1 MGASREV
8 PTKLGR
14 YRLEE
19 VIGRG
24 GMGTVYRARDEETG
38 TLVAVKVLLAE
49 LAENLEYLKRFR
61 REIRSAERLTSS
73 HVVRILGSGEEAGH
87 FFFAME
93 LLVDAR
99 DLAQVVHDEG
109 AMTPQ
114 RSLDVALQ
122 LCAAL
127 TELHATGVVHRDIKP
142 GNLMVLPDG
151 QVKLMDFGL
160 AKMMDLTA
168 LTATGEALGS
178 PRYMSPEILRGQP
191 ADYRSDVY
199 QVGVLLYELL
209 AGVPA
214 FDGESF
220 DHLMHLILETEAPD
234 LSSRRPELSADLVSV
249 VRTCLRKNP
258 NDRYRTIDELAAN
271 LEAVRDGR
279 PPLPPFSGKTSGRHT
294 GATGRTRGSASVSPP
309 SEVSFRP
316 SALLPLVSRR
326 VLVGLLALAVAVLVV
341 ALVLR
346 IEPTPVDP
354 RVTVGVGFRTVRLTW
369 VTASAG
375 PTTVRIRAGDGPVR
389 QYTNTREA
397 EVTEHTILV
406 PGLDGGGRYRAQ
418 LPGTRGPDHR
428 PVVVEFDVPN
438 PAPPSSVRVERD
450 GSRLRVSAAFDLEV
464 TAALEGRLQKQALA
478 TPPPVAATPSRL
490 VDARLGPVP
499 PYADVDQIRL
509 ILTDRFG
516 ESRSY
521 PLEDNPGSAEL
532 LLRTAPGTAEAGE
545 AVRRLVGHSPAFFA
559 DPGESHERKVA
570 VYRRL
575 LDAGAS
581 PGAWAPFVE
590 WRSPRPEDGLTP
602 RRVDVS
608 GPPLPCEI
616 EPVPRGAALR
626 GVGVVFII
634 RLDEEPPREGRV
646 ALQLSRG
653 PLPQGATM
661 AVVLN
666 DGFEMTDE
674 AAGRPAPDRA
684 VLLPA
689 GVMRRGLNTLRVALV
704 GGGAGERLRLE
715 GILLLTP

>member
-1 MGASREV
+1 
-8 PTKLGR
+8 
-14 YRLEE
+14 
-19 VIGRG
+19 
-24 GMGTVYRARDEETG
+24 MGTVYRARDEETG

-73 HVVRILGSGEEAGH
+73 HVVRILGSGEEGGH

-99 DLAQVVHDEG
+99 DLAQVIHDEG
-109 AMTPQ
+109 KMKAD
-114 RSLDVALQ
+114 RALDVALQ
-122 LCAAL
+122 LCSAL
-127 TELHATGVVHRDIKP
+127 AELHATGVVHRDIKP

-178 PRYMSPEILRGQP
+178 PRYMSPEILKGQP

-234 LSSRRPELSADLVSV
+234 LSTRRPELSADLVSV
-249 VRTCLRKNP
+249 VRTCLRKTP
-258 NDRYRTIDELAAN
+258 NDRYRTVEELAAN

-279 PPLPPFSGKTSGRHT
+279 PPLPPFSGKTSGRHV
-294 GATGRTRGSASVSPP
+294 GASGRTRGSASVSPP
-309 SEVSFRP
+309 SEVTFRP
-316 SALLPLVSRR
+316 SALLPVLSRR
-326 VLVGLLALAVAVLVV
+326 LILGLLAGAFIVLIV

-346 IEPTPVDP
+346 IEPLPVDP
-354 RVTVGVGFRTVRLTW
+354 RVTVEVGFRTVRLTW

-389 QYTNTREA
+389 QYTNTLEA
-397 EVTEHTILV
+397 EVTDHAILV
-406 PGLDGGGRYRAQ
+406 RGLDGGGRYRAQ

-428 PVVVEFDVPN
+428 PVVVEFDVPVPSP
-438 PAPPSSVRVERD
+438 PASVRIERD
-450 GSRLRVSAAFDLEV
+450 GDQLRVSAAFDLEV
-464 TAALEGRLQKQALA
+464 TAALEGRLHGQALV
-478 TPPPVAATPSRL
+478 TPPAVAAVPSRL
-490 VDARLGPVP
+490 VDARLGPLP
-499 PYADVDQIRL
+499 PHADVGELRL
-509 ILTDRFG
+509 VLTDRFG
-516 ESRSY
+516 EARTY
-521 PLEDNPGSAEL
+521 PLEDDPGSAERF
-532 LLRTAPGTAEAGE
+532 LRTAPGTVEAGE
-545 AVRRLVGHSPAFFA
+545 ALRRLAGHAVQFFA
-559 DPGESHERKVA
+559 DAGEPHERKVA

-581 PGAWAPFVE
+581 PATWAPFVE

-608 GPPLPCEI
+608 GPPLPCEV

-653 PLPQGATM
+653 TLPQGATM

-666 DGFEMTDE
+666 DGFEMADD
-674 AAGRPAPDRA
+674 GGGKPAPDRA

-689 GVMRRGLNTLRVALV
+689 QVLRRGLNTLRVALV
-704 GGGAGERLRLE
+704 GGPAGERLRLE
-715 GILLLTP
+715 GIVLLTP